1 MKLSIS
7 DKNFTLSA
15 APPFAVVPSVAMVP
29 SVDTH
34 SNPNPS
40 RDTVT
45 TQSKDML
52 DHEKNTINSV
62 AHLTDSKK
70 GKIMPYPKQAY
81 NSEAVANK
89 VHSEKLSQS
98 VLKPQS
104 NDFSYTDKLSF
115 TENDSNTWT
124 LFIKS
129 LLSDK
134 LIHSINLA
142 SLSFFISGMLLMF
155 YLISMI

>member
-15 APPFAVVPSVAMVP
+15 APSFAVAP
-29 SVDTH
+29 SVDTYPK
-34 SNPNPS
+34 PNS
-40 RDTVT
+40 TRDTVT
-45 TQSKDML
+45 TQSKDVL
-52 DHEKNTINSV
+52 DHEKNIISSV

-134 LIHSINLA
+134 VRHSINLA

-155 YLISMI
+155 YLISMM